1 MISDKRWFSDGL
13 NGTWSMVFSN
23 QLDSCTFKTIAE
35 IKSSGLPAIPAI
47 IPGNFEISLF
57 EAGLLPDP
65 YVGQNILEVQKYEN
79 YDIWYFRQ
87 FPAKSIEEM
96 EAVLVFEGIDCF
108 ADIFLN
114 GTLIRSCDNM
124 LVEHKIGVDQYLL
137 EENELIVHIKPTIQQ
152 AQRFPYPPLVS
163 ANMINYE
170 GLYVRKAPHMFG
182 WDITPR
188 ALSAG
193 IWRDVRLDYV
203 PSERLFDVYIQT
215 LEISP
220 DKKSA
225 TLKLSFNST
234 VKGIRDGTW
243 EMVIEGKC
251 EDHHFIERKRIFFT
265 AGSMVF
271 KVYQPL
277 LWWSKGRGL
286 PHLYKVSV
294 RLEHNSNLVNE
305 FNTTFGIRTVHV
317 ERKSGGGITN
327 EGEFCFI
334 VNDEKIFI
342 KGTNWVPM
350 DIFHSKDKER
360 IMKIFPLLD
369 DIGCNMVRCWGG
381 NVYEDDIFYDLCDR
395 HGIMVWQDFAM
406 ACATYPQDTDFQ
418 ERLQEEAQKVIKR
431 LRQHACLVLWAGDNE
446 CDETYIVDSK
456 INPNDNIL
464 TREVLPAVIRQEDP
478 LRPYLPSS
486 PYFDQQDYER
496 GDRLL
501 VEDHL
506 WGPRDYYKSDYY
518 RNAFCHFASEIGY
531 HGCPSVESIKEFIT
545 ESNLWPYKDNPEWEL
560 HSTSPMPGSGLY
572 TYRINLMVNQ
582 LSMMFQPIPEDL
594 EDFSFA
600 SQVTQA
606 EALKFFIEMFR
617 YNKWHKTGIIWWNL
631 VDGWPQFS
639 DSVIDYYLRKKIAY
653 EYIKTSQQEICLML
667 KEPANWKQ
675 ELVAI
680 NDTKV
685 SDEVSFEVR
694 DITSGNIELE
704 GKGKASADGVT
715 SLGTIRSI
723 DTLQKFYIIR
733 WQVSGNYFY
742 NHYLKGNPPF
752 DLKKY
757 GEWLQTYQE
766 YINPQTHMDI
776 E

>member
-1 MISDKRWFSDGL
+1 M
-13 NGTWSMVFSN
+13 
-23 QLDSCTFKTIAE
+23 
-35 IKSSGLPAIPAI
+35 
-47 IPGNFEISLF
+47 
-57 EAGLLPDP
+57 
-65 YVGQNILEVQKYEN
+65 
-79 YDIWYFRQ
+79 
-87 FPAKSIEEM
+87 
-96 EAVLVFEGIDCF
+96 
-108 ADIFLN
+108 
-114 GTLIRSCDNM
+114 
-124 LVEHKIGVDQYLL
+124 
-137 EENELIVHIKPTIQQ
+137 
-152 AQRFPYPPLVS
+152 
-163 ANMINYE
+163 
-170 GLYVRKAPHMFG
+170 
-182 WDITPR
+182 
-188 ALSAG
+188 
-193 IWRDVRLDYV
+193 
-203 PSERLFDVYIQT
+203 
-215 LEISP
+215 
-220 DKKSA
+220 
-225 TLKLSFNST
+225 
-234 VKGIRDGTW
+234 
-243 EMVIEGKC
+243 
-251 EDHHFIERKRIFFT
+251 
-265 AGSMVF
+265 
-271 KVYQPL
+271 
-277 LWWSKGRGL
+277 
-286 PHLYKVSV
+286 
-294 RLEHNSNLVNE
+294 
-305 FNTTFGIRTVHV
+305 
-317 ERKSGGGITN
+317 
-327 EGEFCFI
+327 
-334 VNDEKIFI
+334 
-342 KGTNWVPM
+342 
-350 DIFHSKDKER
+350 
-360 IMKIFPLLD
+360 
-369 DIGCNMVRCWGG
+369 
-381 NVYEDDIFYDLCDR
+381 
-395 HGIMVWQDFAM
+395 
-406 ACATYPQDTDFQ
+406 
-418 ERLQEEAQKVIKR
+418 
-431 LRQHACLVLWAGDNE
+431 
-446 CDETYIVDSK
+446 
-456 INPNDNIL
+456 
-464 TREVLPAVIRQEDP
+464 IRQEDP

-653 EYIKTSQQEICLML
+653 EYIKKSQQEICLML

-723 DTLQKFYIIR
+723 DTLQKFYVIR
-733 WQVSGNYFY
+733 WQVSGSYFY